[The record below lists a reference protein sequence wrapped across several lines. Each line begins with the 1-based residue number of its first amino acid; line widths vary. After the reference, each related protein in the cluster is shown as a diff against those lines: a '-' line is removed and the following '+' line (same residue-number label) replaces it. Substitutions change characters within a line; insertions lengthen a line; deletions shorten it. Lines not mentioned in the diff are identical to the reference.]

1 LSELDRLGCASEAG
15 PVSRRS
21 PLGGRPKPRS
31 RNARMDG
38 SLPEQAVRIVTIPSV
53 PSWPAGKSE
62 VGEKMVEDRLR
73 PTAARRWQKQRATVA
88 FRVPEFMADRVA
100 SDTDQS

>member
-1 LSELDRLGCASEAG
+1 
-15 PVSRRS
+15 
-21 PLGGRPKPRS
+21 
-31 RNARMDG
+31 MDG

-73 PTAARRWQKQRATVA
+73 PTAARRWQKQRAPVA